1 MSHIIVSEEQAAVIA
16 QAGSNVQVR
25 DPQGRLIGYIKLT
38 PGDEKHASPG
48 EAWPSAEELA
58 ELKARLSIPQPTYT
72 TAEVLEHLRSLDR
85 R

>member
-1 MSHIIVSEEQAAVIA
+1 MHITVSEEQAAIIA

-25 DPQGRLIGYIKLT
+25 DPQGRLLGYIKLT

-58 ELKARLSIPQPTYT
+58 KLKARLSIPQQTYS
-72 TAEVLEHLRSLDR
+72 TAEVLEYLRSLDR
-85 R
+85 Q